1 MGSLWIYCK
10 RFLRFL
16 SDPDRLC
23 CSPFWKLITASRIL
37 AGARHV
43 ARRATEGRRLKGTLP
58 VASLQTSFGVRL
70 SRIHFSPLRGGEM
83 NAWQTNRK
91 ERLRG
96 GYPASRV
103 SFDLPRYLKGDRGTK
118 CRVKK
123 KRTSQSSQN
132 AQPKTQEVALYW
144 DYRRMAQSW
153 WYYSCLVPPL
163 YSAPRFIAR
172 VHTNCNLTFS
182 KQN

>member
-58 VASLQTSFGVRL
+58 VASLQTSFGFRL

-83 NAWQTNRK
+83 NAWQTNPK

-123 KRTSQSSQN
+123 KKDFPVVAKRT
-132 AQPKTQEVALYW
+132 AKDARGGTLLGLPKNGSVVMILQLPCTSAL
-144 DYRRMAQSW
+144 
-153 WYYSCLVPPL
+153 L
-163 YSAPRFIAR
+163 SA
-172 VHTNCNLTFS
+172 TFYCKS
-182 KQN
+182 THEL